1 MDINK
6 IKDYKNW
13 SLPVKAAFWFVVTS
27 LIQKAFSFITVPIF
41 TRVMTQ
47 EQYGLYSTYLSIA
60 NIVTV
65 FLTLNLDSGA
75 YSNIMGK
82 NYTEKEKN
90 EITISYATLTFVI
103 TTFFGILA
111 IIFIDK
117 IASVLKIS
125 KLMIVLMLIEIYI
138 FPITKFWTFQ
148 QRFKYKYKGLIIY
161 TLITSIGNVILGI
174 LLVTN
179 AATEMQAVG
188 RITSVIIIQAI
199 AAIIFYVYFVMKA
212 KKISS
217 TLKWKETL
225 KFQLPLI
232 PYYLSMNFLL
242 SADLVMIRNM
252 VGSVE
257 AACYSVA
264 YSVGQVMIILK
275 QSIIDAIRP
284 WIYNKLNNKDYS
296 QISQIS
302 NMLLITVAILSI
314 LLSEIAPE
322 LVFIIASNK
331 YVEAI
336 YVIPPV
342 ALSSMF
348 TFLYQLFVIIETYY
362 KKTTK
367 IMIASVIA
375 AIINIILNYIFI
387 PIFGYV
393 IAGYTTL
400 ISYIILSILHYINVR
415 KIEKEKFNNTTIFD
429 IKKITI
435 ISIISIII
443 CILVSF
449 LYKNIFLRY
458 SVFIITAIIIIC
470 NKKKI
475 QQVYKKIKER

>member
-1 MDINK
+1 M
-6 IKDYKNW
+6 
-13 SLPVKAAFWFVVTS
+13 LV
-27 LIQKAFSFITVPIF
+27 
-41 TRVMTQ
+41 
-47 EQYGLYSTYLSIA
+47 
-60 NIVTV
+60 
-65 FLTLNLDSGA
+65 LN
-75 YSNIMGK
+75 
-82 NYTEKEKN
+82 
-90 EITISYATLTFVI
+90 
-103 TTFFGILA
+103 
-111 IIFIDK
+111 
-117 IASVLKIS
+117 ASS
-125 KLMIVLMLIEIYI
+125 E
-138 FPITKFWTFQ
+138 
-148 QRFKYKYKGLIIY
+148 
-161 TLITSIGNVILGI
+161 N
-174 LLVTN
+174 
-179 AATEMQAVG
+179 QAVG
-188 RITSVIIIQAI
+188 RITSVIIIEII
-199 AAIIFYVYFVMKA
+199 AAIIFYIYFAIKT
-212 KKISS
+212 KKPFS

-252 VGSVE
+252 VGAVE

-284 WIYNKLNNKDYS
+284 WIYDKLNNKDYS
-296 QISQIS
+296 QISKIS
-302 NMLLITVAILSI
+302 NILLIAVALLSI

-331 YVEAI
+331 YSEAI

-375 AIINIILNYIFI
+375 AIINVILNYIFI

-415 KIEKEKFNNTTIFD
+415 KIEQEEFENKTIFD
-429 IKKITI
+429 IKKIII
-435 ISIISIII
+435 ISIISIIL

-449 LYKNIFLRY
+449 LYKNMILRY
-458 SVFIITAIIIIC
+458 AILIITTIIIIC
-470 NKKKI
+470 NKNKI